1 MSPEHFLNEL
11 IDDIE
16 DIQSDVEFDLG
27 YDSVPGTK
35 LNQLKKKIEKFSDE
49 V

>member
-1 MSPEHFLNEL
+1 MSLDRFLNEL
-11 IDDIE
+11 IGDIE

-35 LNQLKKKIEKFSDE
+35 LNLLRKKIEEFSDE